1 MERPTMTSESMTCE
15 IAHSQL
21 TALQDGELTREAV
34 GEMESHL
41 AACTDCDRLRIELI
55 TVRERAAVWT
65 VTVPD
70 IQDRVMQAMVSDDQR
85 LLLDEMRGLRAEIE
99 GLRAEVSVLRR
110 QLSSRTALPEW
121 TPPTRTDYSR
131 MENDPWSLVRS

>member
-1 MERPTMTSESMTCE
+1 MTSESMTCE

-21 TALQDGELTREAV
+21 TALQDGELTRKAV
-34 GEMESHL
+34 EEMEIHL
-41 AACTDCDRLRIELI
+41 AACVDCAKLQAELI
-55 TVRERAAVWT
+55 TVRERAAAWT
-65 VTVPD
+65 VAVPD
-70 IQDRVMQAMVSDDQR
+70 LESRMMQAIVSDDQR

-121 TPPTRTDYSR
+121 TPPTRTDYPR